1 MSDKI
6 IIHPQPIV
14 PFKPATKGFN
24 KDQIKQDQCFN
35 KMLDE
40 VQRKQSGIKF
50 SAHALERLQQRNL
63 SLQDADLSK
72 ISDAVDKARK
82 KGINSSLVL
91 FGDLAL
97 IASVKNNT
105 IITAVDT
112 KSMKD
117 HVFTGIDGAV
127 VIE

>member
-1 MSDKI
+1 MNDKI
-6 IIHPQPIV
+6 IIHPQPII
-14 PFKPATKGFN
+14 PFKPTAKGIGKEQIRPEQSFN
-24 KDQIKQDQCFN
+24 QT
-35 KMLDE
+35 LDE
-40 VQRKQSGIKF
+40 VQRKQSGVKF
-50 SAHALERLQQRNL
+50 SAHAMERLQQRNL
-63 SLQDADLSK
+63 KLQEADLSK
-72 ISDAVDKARK
+72 IGDAVDRARK

-105 IITAVDT
+105 IVTAVDT

-127 VIE
+127 IIA